1 MQDYQI
7 RLLRED
13 GTVSLTTAQR
23 HISSEAAITAAKK
36 LAHGTRYE
44 VWDGERCV
52 YEWRDPTPR
61 PSASTPGP
69 AS

>member
-23 HISSEAAITAAKK
+23 HISSDAAIAAAKK

-44 VWDGERCV
+44 VWNGDRCV
-52 YEWRDPTPR
+52 YEWRNPTYRPPASPPS
-61 PSASTPGP
+61 PSA
-69 AS
+69 